1 MTAPR
6 TTPVWRPMAHDDLDF
21 ALALAARLY
30 PDHPE
35 SRAAFAAK
43 LDAAPEA
50 CFVAT
55 RGTAKV
61 GYCVALWIEARRPPK
76 LDEAGYVPG
85 PPLSLHLHDI
95 AVDPGA
101 RGQGLVGA
109 ALDRLSTV
117 AEGAKLSLVAVNGT
131 RALWEGYGFAAAAID
146 ESVRATYGKDAVY
159 MERA

>member
-6 TTPVWRPMAHDDLDF
+6 QTPVWRAMAHDDLDF
-21 ALALAARLY
+21 VLDLASRLY
-30 PDHPE
+30 PEHPE
-35 SRAAFAAK
+35 TRAAFAAK

-55 RGTAKV
+55 RGREKV
-61 GYCVALWIEARRPPK
+61 GYCVALWIEASRPPK
-76 LDEAGYVPG
+76 LDEAGYVPR

-95 AVDPGA
+95 ALDLQA

-109 ALDRLSTV
+109 ALALLSSV
-117 AEGAKLSLVAVNGT
+117 AKGAKLSLVAVNGT
-131 RALWEGYGFAAAAID
+131 RALWEGYGFTPAAID
-146 ESVRATYGKDAVY
+146 ESVRATYGKDAAY